1 MNWLDIVIIVTMG
14 IAALMGYRTGVI
26 KGFLS
31 IIGIIVGVV
40 LAGQFGDTVGDK
52 MTFIDN
58 PDGAT
63 IAGYAVV
70 FGAVFI
76 GGLIAVSVLRKLL
89 DFILLGWV
97 DNLGGAALGVGASA
111 IVWTGAIA
119 AAGSFPVGFLNDAVE
134 GSSIAPDLADKVPF
148 VLDLLP
154 EEYSDVLSFVE
165 GTDLPIPTVS
175 VSDVV
180 VKDSSPNGLILGVTL
195 SIDNPNRFGASL
207 PDIKYEI
214 YQNDGDTQTPLA
226 ASSITDVRLDAN
238 AVTDIELEWTLGA
251 ADFLEG
257 GSAIRSILDGDS
269 VPVTI
274 KGEVI
279 AKFLS
284 VTIPVPFSFD
294 TQIG

>member
-1 MNWLDIVIIVTMG
+1 VNWLDIVIIVTMG
-14 IAALMGYRTGVI
+14 IAAFMGYRTGVI

-40 LAGQFGDTVGDK
+40 LAGKFGDTVGDK

-76 GGLIAVSVLRKLL
+76 GALIAVSVLRKLL

-148 VLDLLP
+148 ILDLLP

-207 PDIKYEI
+207 PDIEYEI

-257 GSAIRSILDGDS
+257 GSAIRSILNGDS
-269 VPVTI
+269 VPVSI

-284 VTIPVPFSFD
+284 ITIPVPVSFD